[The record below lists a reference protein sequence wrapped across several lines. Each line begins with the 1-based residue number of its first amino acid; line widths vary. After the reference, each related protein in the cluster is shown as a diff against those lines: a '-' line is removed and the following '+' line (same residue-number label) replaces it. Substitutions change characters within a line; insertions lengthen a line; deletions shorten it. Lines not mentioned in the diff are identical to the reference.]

1 MRSKNLIE
9 KDFDKNVKDSS
20 QSFEVTSNF
29 SNFDMIEEKA
39 KELSDLTEET
49 FWRLKEENFHLN
61 SKKSTQDQFSP
72 SVILDCVSCYIK
84 NSSKM
89 VESSIEMLKKTEAQT
104 DTSSSSSETKKTKK
118 KKNKKNFVTKT
129 FNKVF
134 TKTKSKQSM
143 DDIKG
148 LEIESLTNSTGY
160 ISYDL
165 QSDKSEKELE
175 TSTSSEDSV
184 KLKILEQ
191 SESSFDQVLTSTK
204 IVDDD
209 NHNDN
214 IKKSINDDGVK
225 IEKESVNNNG
235 SVVKE
240 NNEKEDQIVDL
251 LNTVNE
257 KKEETFVNNN
267 TDQEV
272 NTDDCNA
279 HGETR
284 EKETKNFDFFFL
296 FLFVFII
303 FCFITCI
310 IN

>member
-1 MRSKNLIE
+1 MSSYNLIE
-9 KDFDKNVKDSS
+9 KDVDQNVKINS
-20 QSFEVTSNF
+20 QSFKVPSNIT
-29 SNFDMIEEKA
+29 NLHMIEEKA
-39 KELSDLTEET
+39 KELSDLIEEM
-49 FWRLKEENFHLN
+49 FWKLKEENFYLN

-72 SVILDCVSCYIK
+72 SVILDCVSCYIE

-89 VESSIEMLKKTEAQT
+89 VESSIEMLKKMETET
-104 DTSSSSSETKKTKK
+104 DTSSSSNETKKTKK

-165 QSDKSEKELE
+165 QEYKSEKELE

-209 NHNDN
+209 NQNDN

-225 IEKESVNNNG
+225 IEKESVYNNS

-251 LNTVNE
+251 LNTLKEE
-257 KKEETFVNNN
+257 KKEAFAINKVES
-267 TDQEV
+267 DQEV

-284 EKETKNFDFFFL
+284 EEQTENVNFL
-296 FLFVFII
+296 FYFYLFSI
-303 FCFITCI
+303 FLALFRAL
-310 IN
+310 